1 MPDNRFY
8 KKIKPT
14 LWCWGAVVGLL
25 GLISSAAEAQMFG
38 SFGNK
43 PQNNPLSSS
52 SQQARPSQPVA
63 PSKPAIRGQQ
73 PVAVAAPSLN
83 NLISPEDDEDDTE
96 DAAQEPKDWNPDKG
110 VVQIRF
116 VGNEV
121 VVDDKPKTLLYM
133 RNFKISQNLDG
144 KTNCSMRF
152 FVRSSA
158 PEKITNLSFRLK
170 WPKIE
175 TALSFDDVM
184 PNVATY
190 FDYSL
195 IGDGCYSMDSAPN
208 IIVNRCRIKGMSQ
221 RQCADTIQWIK

>member
-1 MPDNRFY
+1 MSDNHFCT
-8 KKIKPT
+8 KNNPT
-14 LWCWGAVVGLL
+14 LRCLVAVVGMMSLFA
-25 GLISSAAEAQMFG
+25 STAEAQVFG
-38 SFGNK
+38 SFGSK
-43 PQNNPLSSS
+43 QQNNPVPAPAK
-52 SQQARPSQPVA
+52 QPAQPKPSIRQPQ
-63 PSKPAIRGQQ
+63 PA
-73 PVAVAAPSLN
+73 ANTAPSLN
-83 NLISPEDDEDDTE
+83 NLISPDDEDDAENTT
-96 DAAQEPKDWNPDKG
+96 QEPEEWNPDKG

-121 VVDDKPKTLLYM
+121 VIDDKPKTLLYM
-133 RNFKISQNLDG
+133 RNFKISQTLDG

-158 PEKITNLSFRLK
+158 TEKITNLSFRLK
-170 WPKIE
+170 WPKLE

>member
-1 MPDNRFY
+1 MPDNRFC

-14 LWCWGAVVGLL
+14 LWCWAAVVGLMSL
-25 GLISSAAEAQMFG
+25 LVSTAEAQVFG
-38 SFGNK
+38 SFGGK
-43 PQNNPLSSS
+43 SQSSPLAAPAK
-52 SQQARPSQPVA
+52 QQTQP
-63 PSKPAIRGQQ
+63 KPAIRQ
-73 PVAVAAPSLN
+73 PQPTPNTAPAPSLN
-83 NLISPEDDEDDTE
+83 NLISPGADEDDEASAT
-96 DAAQEPKDWNPDKG
+96 QEPEEWNPDKG

-121 VVDDKPKTLLYM
+121 VIDDKPKTLLYM
-133 RNFKISQNLDG
+133 RNFKISQTLDG

-158 PEKITNLSFRLK
+158 TEKITNLSFRLK

>member
-1 MPDNRFY
+1 MSDNRFR

-14 LWCWGAVVGLL
+14 LCSLAAAVGLMSL
-25 GLISSAAEAQMFG
+25 FISNADAQVFG
-38 SFGNK
+38 SFDNK
-43 PQNNPLSSS
+43 PQNNPLAAPTR
-52 SQQARPSQPVA
+52 QAAQP
-63 PSKPAIRGQQ
+63 KPAIRQ
-73 PVAVAAPSLN
+73 PQPAANTAPSLN
-83 NLISPEDDEDDTE
+83 NLISPDDEDDAENTT
-96 DAAQEPKDWNPDKG
+96 QEPEEWNPDKG

-121 VVDDKPKTLLYM
+121 VIDDKPKTLLYM
-133 RNFKISQNLDG
+133 RNFKISRTLDG

-158 PEKITNLSFRLK
+158 TEKITNLSFRLK

>member
-1 MPDNRFY
+1 MSDNRFR

-14 LWCWGAVVGLL
+14 LCPLAAAVGLMSL
-25 GLISSAAEAQMFG
+25 FISNTEAQVFG
-38 SFGNK
+38 SFGSK
-43 PQNNPLSSS
+43 PQNNPLAAPTR
-52 SQQARPSQPVA
+52 QAVQP
-63 PSKPAIRGQQ
+63 KPAIRQ
-73 PVAVAAPSLN
+73 PQPAANAVPAPSLN
-83 NLISPEDDEDDTE
+83 SVLSPEVDDDEPS
-96 DAAQEPKDWNPDKG
+96 AGQEPEEWNPDKG

-121 VVDDKPKTLLYM
+121 VIDDKPKTLLYM
-133 RNFKISQNLDG
+133 RNFKISRTLDG

-158 PEKITNLSFRLK
+158 TEKITNLSFRLK